1 MLFTLLAVSFYVSA
15 ASAQKASD
23 AAPTSIEW
31 TVQIDPLTT
40 ALGIAHVLFEK
51 RLTSRFAAY
60 VGPSLRLYDS
70 LLTNDDEEGYRA
82 YGIEYGIRYFL
93 QSTAPFGLWAGLR
106 FVNARLSF
114 ENENRLGGYVSGLFG
129 YAWHFSKFWL
139 ISGALGISYFDYS
152 VGGVGVSGVLPAAHT
167 GIGVVF

>member
-51 RLTSRFAAY
+51 DSPL
-60 VGPSLRLYDS
+60 GLQLRLD
-70 LLTNDDEEGYRA
+70 R
-82 YGIEYGIRYFL
+82 
-93 QSTAPFGLWAGLR
+93 
-106 FVNARLSF
+106 V
-114 ENENRLGGYVSGLFG
+114 
-129 YAWHFSKFWL
+129 
-139 ISGALGISYFDYS
+139 
-152 VGGVGVSGVLPAAHT
+152 
-167 GIGVVF
+167 